1 MPTWLLFALV
11 ILALALIP
19 FAPQLLRLR
28 LRFLRWIHWDWAANL
43 LEKHFGRWVMLFRI
57 VLIVIA
63 VVLLYLGWGN
73 LRGLASA

>member
-1 MPTWLLFALV
+1 MLTLLLFALA
-11 ILALALIP
+11 ILSLALIP

-43 LEKHFGRWVMLFRI
+43 LEKYLDRWVMLLRI

-63 VVLLYLGWGN
+63 AVLLYFGWES
-73 LRGLASA
+73 LRG

>member
-11 ILALALIP
+11 ILSLALIP

-43 LEKHFGRWVMLFRI
+43 LEEYFGRWVMLFRI
-57 VLIVIA
+57 FLIVIA

-73 LRGLASA
+73 LRG

>member
-11 ILALALIP
+11 MLTLALIP

-28 LRFLRWIHWDWAANL
+28 LRFLRWINWDWAANL
-43 LEKHFGRWVMLFRI
+43 LDKYFGRWVMFFRI

-63 VVLLYLGWGN
+63 VVLLYLSWGN
-73 LRGLASA
+73 LRG

>member
-1 MPTWLLFALV
+1 MPTWLL
-11 ILALALIP
+11 IALAILSLSLIA

-43 LEKHFGRWVMLFRI
+43 LEKYFARWVMLLRM

-63 VVLLYLGWGN
+63 AVLLYLGWEN
-73 LRGLASA
+73 LRG

>member
-1 MPTWLLFALV
+1 MPTLLLFALA
-11 ILALALIP
+11 ILSLALIP

-43 LEKHFGRWVMLFRI
+43 LEKSLDRWVMLFRI

-63 VVLLYLGWGN
+63 AGLLYFGWES
-73 LRGLASA
+73 LRG

>member
-1 MPTWLLFALV
+1 MSTWLLVALV

-43 LEKHFGRWVMLFRI
+43 LEEYLDRWVMLLRI
-57 VLIVIA
+57 ALIVIA
-63 VVLLYLGWGN
+63 AVLLYFGWEG
-73 LRGLASA
+73 LRG